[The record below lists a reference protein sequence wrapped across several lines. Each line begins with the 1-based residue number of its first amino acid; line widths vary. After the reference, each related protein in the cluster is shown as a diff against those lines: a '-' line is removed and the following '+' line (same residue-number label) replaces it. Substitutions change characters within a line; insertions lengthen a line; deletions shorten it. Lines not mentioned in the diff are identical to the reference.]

1 MIDRYTYEPMG
12 SIWSE
17 QNKFQKWLD
26 VEIAACEAWQKN
38 GRIPARALANIKK
51 KAAFSVERIDEIEK
65 VTDHDVI
72 AFLTCVAEHV
82 GDDSRFIHIGMTSSD
97 VLDTALALRM
107 RESADVL
114 LAEMNEILKILKRRA
129 KEHKKT
135 VMVGRTHGIHAEPM
149 VFGMKMLLW
158 YAEMGRDME
167 RMKRAREAIAVG
179 KISGV
184 VGTYS
189 NLPPEI
195 ERETCRRLKLQ
206 PAPIATQVIQ
216 RDRHAEFLTT
226 LAIVGGTV
234 EKIATEIRGL
244 QRTDIREAEEFF
256 AKGQKGSSAMPH
268 KRNPIT
274 CERLAGL
281 ARILRANAM
290 AALENIALWH
300 ERDITHSSVERV
312 IIPDSCILLHY
323 MLVRMKRVLDKL
335 LVYPDAMLLNLNKT
349 RGLIFS
355 QRVMLALVGKGI
367 SREKAY
373 DIVQRNAM
381 NVWKGGDDFR
391 ALLLKD
397 PELTALMSEAELDE
411 CFDVGYFLRHVD
423 QIYDQVLGKNGKN
436 GKK

>member
-26 VEIAACEAWQKN
+26 VEIAACEAWQKK

-114 LAEMNEILKILKRRA
+114 LAEMNEIRKILKRRA

-158 YAEMGRDME
+158 YAEMGRDIE

-423 QIYDQVLGKNGKN
+423 QIYEQVLGKK
-436 GKK
+436 